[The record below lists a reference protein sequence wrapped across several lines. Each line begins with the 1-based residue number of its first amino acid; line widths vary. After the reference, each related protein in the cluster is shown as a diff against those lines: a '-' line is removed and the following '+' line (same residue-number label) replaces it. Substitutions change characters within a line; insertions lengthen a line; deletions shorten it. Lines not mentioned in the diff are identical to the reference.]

1 MSNGGG
7 AVAVILGL
15 VLLPGC
21 IAEERNHPVRTD
33 KGGYAGT
40 ADQTISDAT
49 RDTLRRRVAAQ
60 AEGPAKVMV
69 QTEPAVMPMGET
81 APSGRIAGQK
91 F

>member
-1 MSNGGG
+1 MSSGRTI
-7 AVAVILGL
+7 AAILGL
-15 VLLPGC
+15 VLLSGC
-21 IAEERNHPVRTD
+21 IAEERSHPVRSD

-40 ADQTISDAT
+40 ADQAISDAT